1 MPPVTIGVFSNEPSL
16 AMPVWKIM
24 RGISCETFE
33 VLMVLSCE
41 YRWFQSLPP
50 YVVQSPPWAAAGPAA
65 ARSTGTTSQRVL
77 MRMDTL
83 PFELDLRIGDGPW
96 LARGRSKREPL
107 RPILQPSGGS
117 SAADARHRP
126 FERGTGAPFP
136 PTREERRAGSRQH
149 CGEASVPWGS
159 RPSGRRRKGALSV
172 EP

>member
-107 RPILQPSGGS
+107 RPIIPTVRRIIRLGRTP
-117 SAADARHRP
+117 RP
-126 FERGTGAPFP
+126 FEHGTGVPFP
-136 PTREERRAGSRQH
+136 RRSRSGAQEAGNTRRGIRAVGQS
-149 CGEASVPWGS
+149 P
-159 RPSGRRRKGALSV
+159 
-172 EP
+172 

>member
-83 PFELDLRIGDGPW
+83 PLSWTFGSETD
-96 LARGRSKREPL
+96 RGWPVEDRRESPFDPL
-107 RPILQPSGGS
+107 FQPSGGS
-117 SAADARHRP
+117 SASDARPP
-126 FERGTGAPFP
+126 FEHGIG
-136 PTREERRAGSRQH
+136 
-149 CGEASVPWGS
+149 VP
-159 RPSGRRRKGALSV
+159 
-172 EP
+172 

>member
-24 RGISCETFE
+24 RGISCETFA

-107 RPILQPSGGS
+107 RPSIPTGPGR
-117 SAADARHRP
+117 SAAADPRPSDSSMAPDCLIAGARAWPLRV
-126 FERGTGAPFP
+126 
-136 PTREERRAGSRQH
+136 RAMLRQ
-149 CGEASVPWGS
+149 ASVPWAVALVGVVE
-159 RPSGRRRKGALSV
+159 RGR
-172 EP
+172 